1 MRIGPGRRIDRFQAR
16 QRGYITQRLEL
27 RIGKRQVRVFLDSKQ
42 VVSTAAVD
50 RVITVSPAK
59 AVSQKNVSFPP
70 PPSINHR
77 HRSPKNLMLYPAP
90 SRDRRSINPVRI
102 GPGRE
107 IDRFQARQRGYIT
120 QRLELRVGKR
130 QVRVF
135 LDSKQVVSTAAVD
148 RVITVSPAKAAS
160 PKNVSSPVPPSIVS
174 SPSPPKNLVGITTLD
189 VTWAWSFL
197 ISQNNIHTRNSRCAD
212 CDLIGTDDREPVA
225 GFGVIAAPVSW
236 IP

>member
-1 MRIGPGRRIDRFQAR
+1 MRIGPGREIDRFQAR

-27 RIGKRQVRVFLDSKQ
+27 RVGKRQVRVFLDSKQ

-59 AVSQKNVSFPP
+59 AVSPKERVVS
-70 PPSINHR
+70 SAAKYHIIAIA
-77 HRSPKNLMLYPAP
+77 PKEPDVVSGP
-90 SRDRRSINPVRI
+90 SRDRRRINPVRI

-174 SPSPPKNLVGITTLD
+174 SPSPPKNLVGI
-189 VTWAWSFL
+189 WRWM
-197 ISQNNIHTRNSRCAD
+197 
-212 CDLIGTDDREPVA
+212 
-225 GFGVIAAPVSW
+225 
-236 IP
+236 